1 MPNARRSHKVDTE
14 PTDFQGKYAGNVSL
28 TKELLKERLPS
39 ISAWDIMEQKEQ
51 EFVSIR
57 LLKSLVVKTKGEA
70 TGTIYIFNGAGSIVN
85 VDKSDVESIMKRNK
99 SVKSC
104 CGSYS
109 SPYFEIV

>member
-1 MPNARRSHKVDTE
+1 MESRMPNARRSHKVDTVE
-14 PTDFQGKYAGNVSL
+14 EVTIIDEEIP
-28 TKELLKERLPS
+28 
-39 ISAWDIMEQKEQ
+39 

-57 LLKSLVVKTKGEA
+57 LLKSLVLKTKGEA